1 MSLGVAARIARREL
15 RGGLKGF
22 RVFLACLILGVAAI
36 AAVGSVRESI
46 RLGLQEEGA
55 TLLGGDAELELTYR
69 FASDEERAWIAE
81 NAVQSTE
88 LVDFRSMA
96 VFGPSGAEERS
107 LTQVKGVDSAYPL
120 LGEVVLEPAMPLGE
134 ALAGQNG
141 QPGAV
146 LDPVLIER
154 LGMAVGDSFRL
165 GATEFVITAAL
176 IREPDASGGFNFG
189 PRTIVRTDD
198 LADSGLLQP
207 GTLFETEYKMLLPL
221 DAELDVLEAEVESTF
236 TGARWRDRRNG
247 TPGVSQFVDR
257 LGSFLVLV
265 GLAGLAVGGVGISA
279 AVTAYLDRKTEVI
292 ATLKTLGAETRV
304 IFQTYFIQIGV
315 LTVLGLAAGLA
326 LGALIPI
333 VVAPILEARLPVPA
347 SFGVHPMPLIEA
359 ALYGALAALIF
370 TLWPLARVED
380 VRAATL
386 FRDGGGPRKGAPR
399 WLWIGVTGAL
409 FVVLVAS
416 AAALSGLWQLTFG
429 AAFGLL
435 GAFVL
440 LVLAALGVRKLARRF
455 ARTRALRGRSASRLA
470 LGSVGGPSGE
480 ATSVVLS
487 LGLGLT
493 VLAAVGQID
502 ANLKNA
508 IANDL
513 PERAPSFFMVD
524 IQPDQIDGFRDRLTG
539 NPAVSDVDS
548 APMLRGIITRI
559 NGEPADEVVGDHW
572 VLQGDRGVTYALEPP
587 EGTEITAGAWW
598 DPANQGEP
606 QISFAAEEGAEMG
619 LSLGDELTVNIL
631 GRDIT
636 AEITSFREVD
646 FSTAGIGFIMSMNPD
661 ALAGA
666 PHSFISTVYAEEAAE
681 AAILRDMSQTY
692 PNITSIR
699 VKDAIERFTEI
710 LAGIAAAITYGALA
724 TLVTGG
730 IVLIGAAAAGV
741 HARTYEAAVLK
752 TLGASRKTVLQS
764 FALRSA
770 ILGAAAGLV
779 AIFAGGLAGWGVM
792 TFVMETDYTF
802 EPVSAVLIVAGGVL
816 ATLLAGLAF
825 AWAPLAARPARVLRA
840 RE

>member
-15 RGGLKGF
+15 RGGLGGF
-22 RVFLACLILGVAAI
+22 RVFLACLIIGVAAI

-46 RLGLQEEGA
+46 SLGLQQEGS

-69 FASDEERAWIAE
+69 FASAEERAWIAQ
-81 NAVQSTE
+81 NSDASTE
-88 LVDFRSMA
+88 LVEFRSMA
-96 VFGPSGAEERS
+96 VFGQGASAERS
-107 LTQVKGVDSAYPL
+107 LTQVKAIDSAYPL
-120 LGEVVLEPAMPLGE
+120 LGEVILEPEIPLDV
-134 ALAGQNG
+134 ALSGKDGA
-141 QPGAV
+141 PGAV

-154 LGMAVGDSFRL
+154 LGMAVGDRFNL
-165 GATEFVITAAL
+165 GATEFVIMAAL

-189 PRTIVRTDD
+189 PRTIVRTVD
-198 LADSGLLQP
+198 LADSGLLQA
-207 GTLFETEYKMLLPL
+207 GTLFETEYKLLLPEDADL
-221 DAELDVLEAEVESTF
+221 DALEVDVEGEF

-247 TPGVSQFVDR
+247 TPGVSRFVDR

-292 ATLKTLGAETRV
+292 ATLKTLGADSRT

-315 LTVLGLAAGLA
+315 LTLFGLAVGLVI
-326 LGALIPI
+326 GAIIPLLI
-333 VVAPILEARLPVPA
+333 APILEARLPVPA
-347 SFGVHPMPLIEA
+347 AFGVHPGPLFEA

-370 TLWPLARVED
+370 TIWPLARVED

-386 FRDGGGPRKGAPR
+386 FRDGGGSGRGAPR
-399 WLWIGVTGAL
+399 KLWVAVTAGLFAL
-409 FVVLVAS
+409 LVAS
-416 AAALSGLWQLTFG
+416 AATLSGLWQLTFG
-429 AAFGLL
+429 TAFGLL
-435 GAFVL
+435 VAFVL
-440 LVLAALGVRKLARRF
+440 LVFAAAGVRKLARRV
-455 ARTRALRGRSASRLA
+455 ARAQALRGRSATRLA

-524 IQPDQIDGFRDRLTG
+524 IQPDQIDGFRERLNG
-539 NPAVSDVDS
+539 NPAVSGVES
-548 APMLRGIITRI
+548 APMLRAILTRI
-559 NGEPADEVVGDHW
+559 NGQPAEEVAGEHW
-572 VLQGDRGVTYALEPP
+572 VLRGDRGITYARELP
-587 EGTEITAGAWW
+587 EGTKITEGAWW
-598 DPANQGEP
+598 DPENQGDP

-619 LSLGDELTVNIL
+619 LSLGDVLTVNIL

-666 PHSFISTVYAEEAAE
+666 PHSFISTVYSEDEAE
-681 AAILRDMSQTY
+681 ASILRDMSEAY
-692 PNITSIR
+692 PNVTSIR
-699 VKDAIERFTEI
+699 VKDAIDRFTEI
-710 LAGIAAAITYGALA
+710 LSGIAAAVTYGALA
-724 TLVTGG
+724 TLITGG

-752 TLGASRKTVLQS
+752 TIGASRKTVLQS

-802 EPVSAVLIVAGGVL
+802 EPVSAILIVTGGVL

-825 AWAPLAARPARVLRA
+825 AWGPLAARPARVLRA

>member
-1 MSLGVAARIARREL
+1 MSFGVAAKIARREL
-15 RGGLKGF
+15 RGGLGGF
-22 RVFLACLILGVAAI
+22 RVFLACLVIGVAAI

-46 RLGLQEEGA
+46 RLGLQQEGS

-69 FASDEERAWIAE
+69 FASEAELAWIDD
-81 NAVQSTE
+81 NALQSSE

-96 VFGPSGAEERS
+96 VFNPSGDAERT
-107 LTQVKGVDSAYPL
+107 LTQVKGVDTAYPL
-120 LGEVVLEPAMPLGE
+120 LGDVVLDPAMALDE
-134 ALAGQNG
+134 ALAGEKG
-141 QPGAV
+141 TPGAV

-154 LGMAVGDSFRL
+154 LGMQVGDRFNL
-165 GATEFVITAAL
+165 GATEFVIMAAL
-176 IREPDASGGFNFG
+176 IREPDAAGGFNFG
-189 PRTIVRTDD
+189 PRTIVLTED

-207 GTLFETEYKMLLPL
+207 GTLYETEYKLILPPEADL
-221 DAELDVLEAEVESTF
+221 DALEASAEGEF
-236 TGARWRDRRNG
+236 TGVRWRDRRNG
-247 TPGVSQFVDR
+247 TPGVSRFVDR

-292 ATLKTLGAETRV
+292 ATLKTLGADSRT

-315 LTVLGLAAGLA
+315 LTLLGLALGLA

-333 VVAPILEARLPVPA
+333 LVAPILEARLPVPA
-347 SFGVHPMPLIEA
+347 AFGLHAGPLLEA
-359 ALYGALAALIF
+359 ALYGGLAALIF

-386 FRDGGGPRKGAPR
+386 FREGGGIRRGAPR
-399 WLWIGVTGAL
+399 WLWIFVTAFL
-409 FVVLVAS
+409 FVVLVGS
-416 AAALSGLWQLTFG
+416 AAALSGLWQLTLG
-429 AAFGLL
+429 AAGGLL
-435 GAFVL
+435 VAFVL
-440 LVLAALGVRKLARRF
+440 LVFAAAGVRKLARRF
-455 ARTRALRGRSASRLA
+455 ARTKAMRGRSASRLA

-524 IQPDQIDGFRDRLTG
+524 IQPDQIDGFRARLNG
-539 NPAVSDVDS
+539 NPAVTGVES
-548 APMLRGIITRI
+548 APMLRGIVTQI
-559 NGEPADEVVGDHW
+559 NGQPAEEVAGDHW
-572 VLQGDRGVTYALEPP
+572 VLRGDRGITYALDQP
-587 EGTEITAGAWW
+587 EGTKITSGTWW
-598 DPANQGEP
+598 DPDDQGEP
-606 QISFAAEEGAEMG
+606 QISFATEEGEELG
-619 LSLGDELTVNIL
+619 LSLGDQITVNIL

-636 AEITSFREVD
+636 ATITSFREVD
-646 FSTAGIGFIMSMNPD
+646 FSTAGIGFIMTMNPA

-666 PHSFISTVYAEEAAE
+666 PHSFISTVYTDEAAE
-681 AAILRDMSQTY
+681 ASILRDMSQTY

-699 VKDAIERFTEI
+699 VKDAIDRFSEI
-710 LAGIAAAITYGALA
+710 LTGIASAVTYGALA
-724 TLVTGG
+724 TLITGG

-752 TLGASRKTVLQS
+752 TIGASRKTVLQS

-770 ILGAAAGLV
+770 ILGAAAGFV
-779 AIFAGGLAGWGVM
+779 AIFAGSLAGWGVM
-792 TFVMETDYTF
+792 TFVMETDYSF
-802 EPVSAVLIVAGGVL
+802 EPVSAILIVTGGVL

-825 AWAPLAARPARVLRA
+825 AWGPLAARPARVLRA